1 MGNHTLTYPI
11 GLAHRRSEWRRWSY
25 PKPIPIIHPTY
36 LSHHPT
42 AVTQDSVTIFPQ
54 SLILVAGTSWEG
66 DLSSH
71 LGELTWCIYSVAS
84 FV

>member
-25 PKPIPIIHPTY
+25 PKPIPTNHPIP
-36 LSHHPT
+36 HPT
-42 AVTQDSVTIFPQ
+42 AVTQDSVTLFPQ